1 MMQDTEQTQMTPPA
15 PEQLPEQPEGNK
27 KSGPSFFA
35 GFAIGLAAA
44 TAICIAVFLIWYR
57 VAPGKV
63 SGGSAVPAG
72 AQGGE
77 ELLNPEAINKLNEL
91 NEAIDAYYYKD
102 SEVDIEARR
111 NGMYDGL
118 ISSLGDPYA
127 AYYTA
132 EDRQAQL
139 EQLSGVY
146 YGIGAYV
153 TMHQDVRRVYISGV
167 IPDSPAEAAAI
178 RENDIIWAVDGT
190 STEGMETEDVVLLIR
205 GPEGTKVTLTLL
217 RDNEEIE
224 ITVTRGKVE
233 SPTVTHE
240 MMEDGIGYL
249 QIREFDDIT
258 TSQFDK
264 AMQELYAEG
273 MRGLV
278 LDLRSNPGGSLKAV
292 VEICNLLLPEGEV
305 VYTLDKYGNRESYT
319 SDGTHEIQ
327 IPLVVLVNGNSASA
341 SEILAGAIK
350 DYEKGTLLGTT
361 TYGKG
366 IVQRIFDFDD
376 DTGVKLTVSDYY
388 TPKGNNIHGVGIE
401 PDVVLEFDPDAYE
414 KDETDNQLEE
424 AKTLVLDMIQ

>member
-1 MMQDTEQTQMTPPA
+1 
-15 PEQLPEQPEGNK
+15 
-27 KSGPSFFA
+27 
-35 GFAIGLAAA
+35 
-44 TAICIAVFLIWYR
+44 
-57 VAPGKV
+57 
-63 SGGSAVPAG
+63 
-72 AQGGE
+72 
-77 ELLNPEAINKLNEL
+77 
-91 NEAIDAYYYKD
+91 
-102 SEVDIEARR
+102 
-111 NGMYDGL
+111 MYDGL